1 MTQSI
6 LLCGRRRSADISIG
20 RKIWSVTRD
29 DSLRM
34 AEAAIDRVRVIQRS
48 KELEMSSP
56 ELPIVVTGI
65 SSGIGAET
73 ASMLTAR
80 GHSLIGVD
88 RNAPEAFDGEFVQ
101 ADLSTPGGVK
111 KAAAEVMSAA
121 PHGIQGL
128 ANIAGVPGT
137 APVETVLAVN
147 VFAVRNLTNQ
157 LAKNLVPGA
166 AVVNLSS
173 SVAFDWRS
181 RAQEC
186 RDFALS
192 ADEHAAISAA
202 AAKTEIS
209 ENSYL
214 FSKQCVR
221 ALTESLAANLLEN
234 QVRVNSVSPG
244 PVETPILDDFKKDH
258 GQATV
263 NSAADTLGRFGRP
276 ADIAAVICYLVS
288 DGPAWINGTD
298 IRVDGGLIA
307 YRSSQAG

>member
-1 MTQSI
+1 
-6 LLCGRRRSADISIG
+6 
-20 RKIWSVTRD
+20 
-29 DSLRM
+29 M
-34 AEAAIDRVRVIQRS
+34 A
-48 KELEMSSP
+48 SP
-56 ELPIVVTGI
+56 ELPIVITGV
-65 SSGIGAET
+65 SSGIGAQT
-73 ASMLTAR
+73 ASMLAAA
-80 GHSLIGVD
+80 GYPLIGVD
-88 RNAPEAFDGEFVQ
+88 RNSPEAFEGAFVQ
-101 ADLSTPGGVK
+101 ADLSTPEGVK
-111 KAAAEVMSAA
+111 QAGEEVAAHA
-121 PHGIQGL
+121 PNGLQGL

-137 APVETVLAVN
+137 APVEVVFAVN
-147 VFAVRNLTNQ
+147 VFAVRNLTLQ
-157 LAKNLVPGA
+157 LAEQLNPGA

-186 RDFALS
+186 RNFAE
-192 ADEHAAISAA
+192 ADDESAAIASAA
-202 AAKTEIS
+202 QNPELA

-221 ALTESLAANLLEN
+221 ALTESLSATLLPR

-258 GQATV
+258 GQAMV
-263 NSAADTLGRFGRP
+263 NSAAETLGRFGRP
-276 ADIAAVICYLVS
+276 ADISEVICYLLS

>member
-1 MTQSI
+1 
-6 LLCGRRRSADISIG
+6 
-20 RKIWSVTRD
+20 
-29 DSLRM
+29 M
-34 AEAAIDRVRVIQRS
+34 A
-48 KELEMSSP
+48 SP
-56 ELPIVVTGI
+56 ESPIVITGV
-65 SSGIGAET
+65 SSGIGAQT
-73 ASMLTAR
+73 ASMLATA

-88 RNAPEAFDGEFVQ
+88 RNAPESFDGVFVQ
-101 ADLSTPGGVK
+101 ADLSTPERVSQAGEEV
-111 KAAAEVMSAA
+111 AAHA
-121 PHGIQGL
+121 PNGLQGL

-137 APVETVLAVN
+137 APAEVVLAVN
-147 VFAVRNLTNQ
+147 VFAVRNLTRQ
-157 LAKNLVPGA
+157 LAEQLVPGA

-173 SVAFDWRS
+173 SVAFEWRS

-186 RDFALS
+186 RDFANSEDESTAIAS
-192 ADEHAAISAA
+192 AVQNSELA
-202 AAKTEIS
+202 

-221 ALTESLAANLLEN
+221 ALTESQAAGLLPQ

-263 NSAADTLGRFGRP
+263 NSAAETLGRFGRS
-276 ADIAAVICYLVS
+276 ADIAEVICYLLV